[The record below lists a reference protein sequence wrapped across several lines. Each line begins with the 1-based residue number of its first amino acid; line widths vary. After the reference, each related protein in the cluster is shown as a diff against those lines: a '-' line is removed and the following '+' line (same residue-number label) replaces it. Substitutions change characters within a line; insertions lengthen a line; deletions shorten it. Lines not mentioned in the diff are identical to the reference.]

1 MCCKIS
7 AIVGGGMGVSVALD
21 MHMDQQNGKWPGIK
35 SDMTAGLT
43 DPSYV

>member
-1 MCCKIS
+1 MS
-7 AIVGGGMGVSVALD
+7 ASVDGGMDVSVALD
-21 MHMDQQNGKWPGIK
+21 MQMDQQDGKWPGIK